1 MLKTDCNSENKNIIN
16 ILNTNDI
23 IICAC
28 TGNIELDLIFK
39 HKIDLPQFSCIDL
52 LKTSSGKEMITNCIL
67 KYIDIIKKNNI
78 YGIIDTQT
86 FRCSKKWGE
95 LLNCNEEEI
104 RNLNKE
110 AIKIINNIKNKEYNK
125 IIINGSI
132 GPINDG
138 YIISK
143 KLKIEELEK
152 YHEDQISTLFNFGAD
167 IITAFTMNYVEEA
180 IGITFS
186 AKKINAPLII
196 CFTLEIDGK
205 LPSGM
210 SLEEAINKVDETSN
224 YYPMFYMIN
233 CVHPKY
239 FVNVLFENRNKKWIK
254 RIKGIKP
261 NPSTK
266 THEELNNSTELDS
279 GDINGLSSYCENIRK
294 NFKHINIYGG
304 CCGSDEVHIEEIYEK
319 VKLL

>member
-1 MLKTDCNSENKNIIN
+1 MLKTDCNSENTNIIN

-52 LKTSSGKEMITNCIL
+52 LKTSYGKEIITNCIL
-67 KYIDIIKKNNI
+67 KYINIIKKNNI

-86 FRCSKKWGE
+86 FRCSKKWGK

-110 AIKIINNIKNKEYNK
+110 AI
-125 IIINGSI
+125 
-132 GPINDG
+132 
-138 YIISK
+138 
-143 KLKIEELEK
+143 
-152 YHEDQISTLFNFGAD
+152 
-167 IITAFTMNYVEEA
+167 
-180 IGITFS
+180 
-186 AKKINAPLII
+186 
-196 CFTLEIDGK
+196 
-205 LPSGM
+205 
-210 SLEEAINKVDETSN
+210 NKVDNISN

-279 GDINGLSSYCENIRK
+279 GDINKLSNYCENIRK

-304 CCGSDEVHIEEIYEK
+304 CCGSDEVHIEEIYKK